1 MVCWS
6 VYSLSNGKRQKAFVD
21 FKTILH
27 NIDFAS
33 FARLFICFVSW
44 SARATTFYD
53 LWQTSQ
59 KMLRAKGAK
68 NGTLGKRYILKLIHF
83 EAEKFAHI
91 PHIQEAKKLEI

>member
-6 VYSLSNGKRQKAFVD
+6 VYSLSNGKHQKAFAD

-59 KMLRAKGAK
+59 KMLRAK

-83 EAEKFAHI
+83 AEKFAHI

>member
-1 MVCWS
+1 MV
-6 VYSLSNGKRQKAFVD
+6 R
-21 FKTILH
+21 
-27 NIDFAS
+27 
-33 FARLFICFVSW
+33 
-44 SARATTFYD
+44 ARATTFYD

-83 EAEKFAHI
+83 AEKFAHI

>member
-33 FARLFICFVSW
+33 FARLFTYLLCLMVR
-44 SARATTFYD
+44 ARDNF
-53 LWQTSQ
+53 LWFMTNEPENVKS
-59 KMLRAKGAK
+59 
-68 NGTLGKRYILKLIHF
+68 
-83 EAEKFAHI
+83 
-91 PHIQEAKKLEI
+91 

>member
-6 VYSLSNGKRQKAFVD
+6 VYSLSNGKRQKALVD

-27 NIDFAS
+27 NID

-83 EAEKFAHI
+83 AEKFAHI